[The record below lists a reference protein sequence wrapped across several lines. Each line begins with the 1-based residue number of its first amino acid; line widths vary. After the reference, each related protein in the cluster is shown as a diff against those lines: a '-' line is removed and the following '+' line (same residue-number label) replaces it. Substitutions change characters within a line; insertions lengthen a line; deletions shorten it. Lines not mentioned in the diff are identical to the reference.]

1 MKWKV
6 VARPQAQVELCE
18 AADWYDSKSPGP
30 GEEFIQAVFDVFDA
44 LTINP
49 LLHPRRHATRNIRW
63 RFTKRFPYRVIY
75 EVIDGERQV
84 VVAAILH
91 VARHQSVWQRRF
103 SPN

>member
-1 MKWKV
+1 MKWEV
-6 VARPQAQVELCE
+6 VARPQAQADLRK
-18 AADWYDSKSPGP
+18 AADWYNSRSSGL

-49 LLHPRRHATRNIRW
+49 LLHTRRHATKNIRW

-75 EVIDGERQV
+75 EVLEDERQV

-91 VARHQSVWQRRF
+91 VARHQSVWRRRF